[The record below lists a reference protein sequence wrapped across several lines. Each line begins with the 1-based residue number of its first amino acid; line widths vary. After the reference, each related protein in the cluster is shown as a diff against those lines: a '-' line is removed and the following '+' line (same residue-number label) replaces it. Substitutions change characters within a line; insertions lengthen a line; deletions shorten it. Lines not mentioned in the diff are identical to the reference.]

1 MEKQRDHKNNRFV
14 FGLLIFLFSAFSSSL
29 FAQITPEQI
38 RKLEIIPVDNQDFSV
53 NKEIK
58 YLLNL
63 PGISPLSVHILNPES
78 EEKIIFKTLRRTG
91 DGNDGTKIELWY
103 QFTVPGD
110 FAPSPLQLKIGTR
123 TFEIPFAKIRITER
137 LENIRPSVALKFSNG
152 TTVSKNSSAS
162 VFQGTVSKP
171 VKFQVIIQN
180 AKEIKSIDYELPKN
194 SLFTKKTD
202 TSFEWT
208 PLKKGRLKVPEFKIN
223 VIANN
228 GNKIELKTP
237 ECYITV
243 VEGNQKNT
251 GSSLK
256 SDQSFAESFTEVLNS
271 STEDETNISSAD
283 SFELKIQRRRKTCIK
298 WLFISLGLILL
309 AALSMWMM
317 KIKSPFPYLVLSV
330 LLILAMI
337 LFTVLSKKHLA
348 VYTEGTVKSIPELNS
363 GKILQI
369 PENTEVK
376 ILKDVGGWYCI
387 QNGTVTGWTLKENV
401 RIY

>member
-1 MEKQRDHKNNRFV
+1 MEKQRNHKNIRFV
-14 FGLLIFLFSAFSSSL
+14 FGLLILLFSAVSSSL
-29 FAQITPEQI
+29 YAQISPEQI
-38 RKLEIIPVDNQDFSV
+38 RRLEIAPVDNQNFSV
-53 NKEIK
+53 NEDVK
-58 YLLNL
+58 YQLIL
-63 PGISPLSVHILNPES
+63 PGISPLNVYITNPES
-78 EEKIIFKTLRRTG
+78 EDKIIFKTLRRTS
-91 DGNDGTKIELWY
+91 DGEDGTRIELWY
-103 QFTVPGD
+103 QFNEAGD
-110 FAPSPLQLKIGTR
+110 FAPEPLQLKIGSKL
-123 TFEIPFAKIRITER
+123 FQISFVKVRITER
-137 LENIRPSVALKFSNG
+137 FENKRPSAYLKFSNG
-152 TTVSKNSSAS
+152 KTVSRNTSSSILQTTISKAVS
-162 VFQGTVSKP
+162 FQIVIEN
-171 VKFQVIIQN
+171 VKD
-180 AKEIKSIDYELPKN
+180 IKSIDYEIPKN
-194 SLFTKKTD
+194 SLFTKKSD

-223 VIANN
+223 VTANN
-228 GNKIELKTP
+228 GNNTEIRTP

-243 VEGNQKNT
+243 IDGAQNAGT
-251 GSSLK
+251 PSLK
-256 SDQSFAESFTEVLNS
+256 ADQSFADSFTETITSNL
-271 STEDETNISSAD
+271 EEETSVSAD
-283 SFELKIQRRRKTCIK
+283 NFELKIQRRRKTCIK